1 MKKRDTFLPYGRQH
15 IDDSDIQAVVDA
27 LKGDMLTTGP
37 KVAEFEEKLRS
48 LTGAKFAVACSNGTA
63 ALHMASI
70 AAGLGDGGY
79 AIVPSVTFLAT
90 ANAPI
95 LAGGKVIFADVDPN
109 DGLMK
114 PVHLEQALNEF
125 PNHPIKA
132 VFPVHLNGQTA
143 DPSHI
148 GEIAKKYGITIIE
161 DACHA
166 IGSAYYSSANT
177 RYAVGGCQHSDM
189 ATFSFHPV
197 KGFTTG
203 EGGAVLTNDEAFF
216 QKVSMLR
223 SHGMCRDPDFFENEN
238 LAFDE
243 NGDPNPWYYEMHCLG
258 FNYRITD
265 LQCALGIN
273 QLEKFSIFKQKRR
286 TLVDRYNQNLLAYDN
301 WVKPITHGVNTVPAW
316 HLYVVKVDFKKIG
329 KSRSVVMRELMDLN
343 IGTQVHYLP
352 LHMQRYYK
360 KLNPKLRLPGAEA
373 YYESALSLPL
383 HTSMETADV
392 DAVCKALAYVCDH
405 K

>member
-1 MKKRDTFLPYGRQH
+1 M
-15 IDDSDIQAVVDA
+15 VDA

-37 KVAEFEEKLRS
+37 TVAEFEEQLRS

-125 PNHPIKA
+125 PDHPIKA

-143 DPSHI
+143 NPSHI
-148 GEIAKKYGITIIE
+148 GEIGKKYGITIIE

-166 IGSAYYSSANT
+166 IGSAYYSSENE

-197 KGFTTG
+197 K
-203 EGGAVLTNDEAFF
+203 AS
-216 QKVSMLR
+216 Q
-223 SHGMCRDPDFFENEN
+223 
-238 LAFDE
+238 
-243 NGDPNPWYYEMHCLG
+243 
-258 FNYRITD
+258 
-265 LQCALGIN
+265 Q
-273 QLEKFSIFKQKRR
+273 
-286 TLVDRYNQNLLAYDN
+286 
-301 WVKPITHGVNTVPAW
+301 
-316 HLYVVKVDFKKIG
+316 VKVG
-329 KSRSVVMRELMDLN
+329 QS
-343 IGTQVHYLP
+343 
-352 LHMQRYYK
+352 
-360 KLNPKLRLPGAEA
+360 
-373 YYESALSLPL
+373 
-383 HTSMETADV
+383 
-392 DAVCKALAYVCDH
+392 
-405 K
+405 